1 MYEKLADIYDAM
13 YHFKDYRKESPKV
26 VQSIRGVKPDAR
38 TLLEVACG
46 TGLYLEQLKQQFQVE
61 GLDLSPQML
70 ARARERLPDVP
81 LHHGDMADF
90 DLGRRFD
97 VVCILFR
104 SIAFA
109 GTKERFGTAIASMAR
124 HVEPGGVLMVEP
136 YFTPQSYWVD
146 RVTLNEYKSDD
157 LKIAWMYVSE
167 KVGLI
172 GRQDVHCLVGTPE
185 GVTHFTE
192 LHELGLFDR
201 DDYEKAF
208 ASAGLQLVY
217 EAEGPSGTGLYM
229 GLKA

>member
-26 VQSIRGVKPDAR
+26 VQSIRGIKPDAR

-46 TGLYLEQLKQQFQVE
+46 TGLYLEQLQQEFHVE

-70 ARARERLPDVP
+70 DRARTRLPDVA
-81 LHHGDMADF
+81 LHQGDMANF
-90 DLGRRFD
+90 DLGRQFD

-109 GTKERFGTAIASMAR
+109 GTKERFCAAIASMAR

-172 GRQDVHCLVGTPE
+172 GRQDVHCLVGTPK
-185 GVTHFTE
+185 GVNHFTE

-201 DDYEKAF
+201 DDYEQAF
-208 ASAGLQLVY
+208 ASAGLQLHY
-217 EAEGPSGTGLYM
+217 EVEGPSGTGLYM